1 MSRYALYRSLLLPA
15 ELLNSVH
22 EKGNSVTTIMVK
34 TEKGTHQLAHFLSDE
49 SAIDFVKFHKQ
60 SMEEFMFHK
69 QSIEAK
75 EDFTISEVDM
85 HVIQDLDKATFVGF
99 FMSHEVAVKYCDF
112 LNTNNNQS

>member
-15 ELLNSVH
+15 ELLNSVT
-22 EKGNSVTTIMVK
+22 EKGNSVTTIMLK

-60 SMEEFMFHK
+60 SME
-69 QSIEAK
+69 AK
-75 EDFTISEVDM
+75 EDFTLSISEVDM